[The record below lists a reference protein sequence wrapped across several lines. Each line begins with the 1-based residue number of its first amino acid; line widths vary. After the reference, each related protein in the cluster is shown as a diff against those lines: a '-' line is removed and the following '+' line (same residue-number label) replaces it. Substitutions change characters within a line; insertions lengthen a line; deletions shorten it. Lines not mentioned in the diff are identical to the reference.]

1 MAEASPLHVH
11 IGLPKIVR
19 VTGLETLMMNLRFA
33 AIAPLC
39 REAAL
44 PVLVSACIAASGVAP
59 SATIGALTVERLAPP
74 LTADA
79 KLDVRLADTEP
90 ADTKPADTRLAE
102 TKPTDSR
109 VAETKPSDTKVA
121 DIKPADIMT
130 ADTKL
135 ADTKPAD
142 IKLADASGEIVQST
156 VLGTAAV
163 ETVSVPP
170 PQSAPA
176 AAAPVANEQEPVVTA
191 ALTEP
196 SETLRPETPPEQAAP
211 PSATAATPADSS
223 QTAEPIE
230 IVDDCLIIDTCVD
243 RYLWTLYQH
252 APKEDS
258 VKTEQRRQVTIKKKH
273 KLVTV
278 TRSFTTVTDEDF
290 GWKDPKAADKVGMP
304 VRDYVIGGVDRDF
317 KLRLFYM
324 LHAAEAAGLSPG
336 ITSAFRDDYRQSI
349 ASGLKAAD
357 NRSYHG
363 GSLRGGYG
371 HGLAADVVSIKGE
384 TRAERLASTNILWNW
399 IDAHGKDFGI
409 GRPYLGRDPPHV
421 APIDGEEFVKHRGG
435 MKTRQAAAAAKPK
448 NKLAAQAD
456 RGAPKHAR
464 AARSS
469 KVSSL

>member
-1 MAEASPLHVH
+1 MAGASPLHVH
-11 IGLPKIVR
+11 IVVPTIVR
-19 VTGLETLMMNLRFA
+19 VTGLETLLMNIRFA

-44 PVLVSACIAASGVAP
+44 PVLVFACIAASGFAP
-59 SATIGALTVERLAPP
+59 SATIGAPTVDRRAPP
-74 LTADA
+74 LTTDA
-79 KLDVRLADTEP
+79 KLDVRLADTGP
-90 ADTKPADTRLAE
+90 AESKLAEAKLADIKLAE
-102 TKPTDSR
+102 TRP
-109 VAETKPSDTKVA
+109 A
-121 DIKPADIMT
+121 DIKPADIVP
-130 ADTKL
+130 ADTR
-135 ADTKPAD
+135 PAD
-142 IKLADASGEIVQST
+142 IKLADASNEIVQST
-156 VLGTAAV
+156 VLSTAAV
-163 ETVSVPP
+163 ETVSVA
-170 PQSAPA
+170 PQSVTPA
-176 AAAPVANEQEPVVTA
+176 ATPAAKEREPVVTA

-196 SETLRPETPPEQAAP
+196 AEMLPSETPPEQPAP
-211 PSATAATPADSS
+211 ASAATTTPGDNSP
-223 QTAEPIE
+223 TAEPTE
-230 IVDDCLIIDTCVD
+230 VVDECFVIDTCVD

-252 APKEDS
+252 ARKEDS
-258 VKTEQRRQVTIKKKH
+258 VKVEQQRQVTIKKKH

-278 TRSFTTVTDEDF
+278 TRTFTTVADEDF

-304 VRDYVIGGVDRDF
+304 VPDYVIGGVDRDF

-421 APIDGEEFVKHRGG
+421 APIDGEEFAKHRPG
-435 MKTRQAAAAAKPK
+435 MKARQAAAAAKPK
-448 NKLAAQAD
+448 KKLAAQAD

-464 AARSS
+464 AAKSS